1 MRARSI
7 TIIPAQP
14 DFFVVEP
21 VYEDEDGNGEAVELR
36 LTPVVAWAVAHG
48 DVDGETRIAAE
59 AVGPPGWYWPEDL
72 GDLMIKYPDGRF
84 GDHWDR
90 VYRDSDHALARFQG
104 LDRIRTAETN
114 AETPAER

>member
-14 DFFVVEP
+14 DFFIVEP

-48 DVDGETRIAAE
+48 NVDGETRIATE
-59 AVGPPGWYWPEDL
+59 AVGPPGWYWPEDV

-90 VYRDSDHALARFQG
+90 VYRDSDHALARFQE